1 MHCDSVTGCHLS
13 TPPLSCSTSSNTNV
27 PSTRTY
33 FLSFSQVGRPESS
46 YIQSQHY
53 LPSSTTLLMPLGQ
66 GRSCRRLEKP
76 CGSALHMGKFSC
88 VYVSLKNRDQGW
100 VILVST
106 ALAINTPNAPTAQ
119 IGPVHILLHI
129 DTCECLYTHRNIH
142 TSLFIGTSF
151 FPGQSVYNDLFH
163 SCE

>member
-1 MHCDSVTGCHLS
+1 MPSFH
-13 TPPLSCSTSSNTNV
+13 STSVLFHLMQHKCSLHQDI
-27 PSTRTY
+27 
-33 FLSFSQVGRPESS
+33 FSFSLSLVGRPKSS
-46 YIQSQHY
+46 YIQSLHY

-76 CGSALHMGKFSC
+76 SSSALHMGEFSC

-100 VILVST
+100 VILVSI

-119 IGPVHILLHI
+119 TGPVHILLHT

-142 TSLFIGTSF
+142 TSLSIGTCF
-151 FPGQSVYNDLFH
+151 FPGQSVYNDLI
-163 SCE
+163 SLLWVI